1 MEKLIFKPRA
11 TFTHDLN
18 YLSKV
23 NSTIVN
29 EVHSAIDYLCER
41 GKLANEFDDHKL
53 HGIYE
58 GYSEFHIRDTPKGM
72 KTTEKNDVILIYK
85 IRYHELTVIGVRV
98 GSHPKLFSGRYSK
111 PKK

>member
-11 TFTHDLN
+11 TLTHDLN

-23 NSTIVN
+23 DSTIVN

-41 GKLANEFDDHKL
+41 GRLAKEFDDHKL

-58 GYSEFHIRDTPKGM
+58 GYSEFHIRDTAM
-72 KTTEKNDVILIYK
+72 KNVCKCIQCLIFKY
-85 IRYHELTVIGVRV
+85 IMIFPALH
-98 GSHPKLFSGRYSK
+98 FSYQRLHQYSDI
-111 PKK
+111 PIWE